1 MSAPRLSLGLIFALA
16 LGGCAV
22 GDFLVGAPSTRERI
36 ASTGIVARRCT
47 GCHVAPN
54 PARMARTEWLAGLDR
69 MHRRMQLPA
78 AEWDSLARL
87 ARPE

>member
-1 MSAPRLSLGLIFALA
+1 MSAQRLSIGLVFALA

-22 GDFLVGAPSTRERI
+22 GEFLAGAPSTRERI
-36 ASTGIVARRCT
+36 TSTDIVARRCA
-47 GCHVAPN
+47 GCHVPPN
-54 PARMARTEWLAGLDR
+54 PARMSRVEWLAGLDR
-69 MHRRMQLPA
+69 MHRRMQLPP